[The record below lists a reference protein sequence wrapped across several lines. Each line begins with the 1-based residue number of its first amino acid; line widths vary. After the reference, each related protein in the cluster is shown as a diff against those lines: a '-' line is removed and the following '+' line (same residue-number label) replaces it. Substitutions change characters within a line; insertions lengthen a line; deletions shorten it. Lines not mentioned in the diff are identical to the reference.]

1 MQVKLRSEARYS
13 LSTIS
18 LLYGLCIFQF
28 RYCTYY
34 LKFQFIYNL
43 YNYKIMY
50 FVRENS
56 NLRESGREEKQQ
68 IEEREENL

>member
-1 MQVKLRSEARYS
+1 MKEVVKIDILYQQFPCCMDYVSFS
-13 LSTIS
+13 FGTVLITSNFNLSI
-18 LLYGLCIFQF
+18 
-28 RYCTYY
+28 TY
-34 LKFQFIYNL
+34 IT
-43 YNYKIMY
+43 YKIMY